1 MRGTIPR
8 YAVVPTHNRP
18 DELRKLVTQLSRQCD
33 GVVIVDNASTPQVN
47 ARALYDASD
56 WNLNITVI
64 RDAEQPPNL
73 SRLWNVGLNAVKIT
87 MDLIGE
93 DIYDVAIF
101 NDDAVLPDDWWNHV
115 SRNMRFSSA
124 AAACRP
130 VNSHVLG
137 GPVMKTEPDGDIGRR
152 LCGWAFMMRGE
163 LGLRVDER
171 FRWWWG
177 DTDLDWQARKAGGML
192 LVPGDPVGNTHENQS
207 TVGALA
213 EQAGQDRQTFIEK
226 WGWAPW

>member
-18 DELRKLVTQLSRQCD
+18 YELRELIKQLSDQCD
-33 GVVIVDNASTPQVN
+33 GVVVIDNASTSPVF
-47 ARALYDASD
+47 ARELHDAAG

-93 DIYDVAIF
+93 DLYDVAIF
-101 NDDAVLPDDWWNHV
+101 NDDTVLPTDWWDDV
-115 SRNMRFSSA
+115 SRNMRVSGA
-124 AAACRP
+124 AVACRH
-130 VNSHVLG
+130 SLREF
-137 GPVMKTEPDGDIGRR
+137 VMKTAPDGDIGQR
-152 LCGWAFMMRGE
+152 LTGWAFMMRGE

-171 FRWWWG
+171 FRWWYG

-192 LVPGDPVGNTHENQS
+192 LVPGDPTKNTRENES
-207 TVGALA
+207 TVGVLA
-213 EQAGQDRQTFIEK
+213 EQAGRDRQTFIEK